1 MTNVKE
7 DKAYYTLITDET
19 VYRNCSWKF
28 ADDNAVLGDKLI
40 TIKNGL
46 LHHVRELV
54 PGTQG
59 KYGPSFEWEHIYEDG
74 KREWVDMQTFRHK
87 HD

>member
-1 MTNVKE
+1 MTNIKE
-7 DKAYYTLITDET
+7 NTAYYTLITDET
-19 VYRNCSWKF
+19 VYRNCSLKF

-40 TIKNGL
+40 TDKNGL

-59 KYGPSFEWEHIYEDG
+59 KYGPSFEWKHIYEDG
-74 KREWVDMQTFRHK
+74 KREWIDMQTFRSK